1 MVRSPVDLLRA
12 VVATA
17 TLVAFL
23 LLDRFFGAAVI
34 GFGADL
40 LGGLDALGDAFAT
53 GLAVV
58 VRVGTLVLLAGG
70 FVRAALGGRWRMLLT
85 TITGVAVGLVPYLA
99 FSSTV
104 AGEHNAVTITID
116 GNAGVV
122 STGSFPSGPGLTI
135 ITAVVAASSPW
146 LSRRSRRLS
155 WLLVLGLATVRLL
168 TDQLSGDSVLAVLAG
183 WVGGSAALVILGG
196 PTRRPTRDAVMAGLA
211 SVGVDLVELEP
222 ASVDARGST
231 PYFGVQRDG
240 AKLFVKALG
249 EDERDADLL
258 FRIYRYVV
266 PRHLGDER
274 PFSTLRRAV
283 EHEALVALMAIRL
296 GVRTPA
302 VAAFA
307 DAEPNAFVLSYEQV
321 AGRSLDRVELDE
333 MTDDLMDRIWGQ
345 FVILREHRIAHRD
358 LRLAN
363 MFLDDDG
370 QVWIIDFGFSELAAN
385 DLLLANDLA
394 ELVTSF
400 ALSVGAERAVAAAR
414 GAIGA
419 EALATALPRLKPGY
433 LSGAGRTGL
442 KEQSGLLED
451 LRGRIAS

>member
-1 MVRSPVDLLRA
+1 MDLLRA

-17 TLVAFL
+17 FLVAFL
-23 LLDRFFGAAVI
+23 LLDRFFGAAVV

-40 LGGLDALGDAFAT
+40 VAGFDALGDTFAT
-53 GLAVV
+53 VLAVL

-70 FVRAALGGRWRMLLT
+70 FGRAAWHGRWRMLT
-85 TITGVAVGLVPYLA
+85 TVATGAAVSLVPYLLTTSA
-99 FSSTV
+99 VSANSK
-104 AGEHNAVTITID
+104 AVTITID

-122 STGSFPSGPGLTI
+122 STGGFPSGPGLSI
-135 ITAVVAASSPW
+135 ITAIVAAASPW

-168 TDQLSGDSVLAVLAG
+168 TDQLSGDSLLAVLCG
-183 WVGGSAALVILGG
+183 WVGGSIALVILGA
-196 PTRRPTRDAVMAGLA
+196 PTRRPTREAVMAGLGG
-211 SVGVDLVELEP
+211 VGLDLVELEP

-231 PYFGVQRDG
+231 PYFGVLRNGD
-240 AKLFVKALG
+240 KVFVKALG

-274 PFSTLRRAV
+274 PFSSLRRAV

-302 VAAFA
+302 IAAFA
-307 DAEPNAFVLSYEQV
+307 DAKPNAFVLSYEMV
-321 AGRSLDRVELDE
+321 AGRSLDRVEPDE
-333 MTDDLMDRIWGQ
+333 MTDDLMERIWGQ

-363 MFLDDDG
+363 MFLDDTG
-370 QVWIIDFGFSELAAN
+370 QVWIIDFGFSELAAS

-394 ELVTSF
+394 ELTTSF
-400 ALSVGAERAVAAAR
+400 ALSVGADRAVAAATQ
-414 GAIGA
+414 GIGA
-419 EALATALPRLKPGY
+419 AALATALPRLKPGY

-442 KEQSGLLED
+442 KEQPGLLED
-451 LRGRIAS
+451 LRARIAG